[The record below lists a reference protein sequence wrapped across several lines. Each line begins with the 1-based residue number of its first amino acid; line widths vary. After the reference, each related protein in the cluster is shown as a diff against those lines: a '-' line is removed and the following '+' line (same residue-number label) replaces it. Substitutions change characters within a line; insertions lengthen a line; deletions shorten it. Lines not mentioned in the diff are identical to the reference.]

1 MLTKTRLA
9 LAAATSMALGAA
21 ALLPAT
27 ASAAN
32 GAGLILANYAP
43 CYENPAAAGCPGY
56 IGPAKSKLSANVTEH
71 RSRHLAHEQRMPTRP
86 RG

>member
-1 MLTKTRLA
+1 MLTKTPLA
-9 LAAATSMALGAA
+9 LAAATSLALGAA

-27 ASAAN
+27 GSAAN

-43 CYENPAAAGCPGY
+43 CYENPSAAGCPGY
-56 IGPAKSKLSANVTEH
+56 VGPAQSNLSASVTEH
-71 RSRHLAHEQRMPTRP
+71 HSRHLAHEQRIPMRP